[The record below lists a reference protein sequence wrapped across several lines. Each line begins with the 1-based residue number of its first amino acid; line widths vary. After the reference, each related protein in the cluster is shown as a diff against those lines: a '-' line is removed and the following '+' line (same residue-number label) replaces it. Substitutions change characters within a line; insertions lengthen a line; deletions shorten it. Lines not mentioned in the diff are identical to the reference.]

1 MLQPFKIDMYFYA
14 NSPEEA
20 IHLSNKMRDFVSEK
34 RNQGIVVSA
43 DKLSKAID
51 MFGNNP
57 LLLNYLK

>member
-1 MLQPFKIDMYFYA
+1 MLQPFRIDMYVYA

-20 IHLSNKMRDFVSEK
+20 ALLSSKLKDFVSEK

-51 MFGNNP
+51 AFGNNP
-57 LLLNYLK
+57 LLLHFLK

>member
-1 MLQPFKIDMYFYA
+1 MYVYA

-20 IHLSNKMRDFVSEK
+20 VLLSSKLKDFVSEK

-51 MFGNNP
+51 AFGNNP
-57 LLLNYLK
+57 LLLHFLK